1 MQVYDTL
8 TTAERVTGLSEQL
21 VRFPNGKVLKIG
33 TCLTDP
39 KLLSRPAGLPV
50 DTKIEWM
57 THSPGDG
64 ACKGTITAETLR
76 KFCVTFCADHSPVVT
91 RGTKRTALVLST
103 TPTKAF
109 DPAPKPSNNKYGSPE
124 KRLKRE
130 ALFFKML
137 LDERKHGCTPVMHL
151 LDVPSGAL
159 AFFCAKY
166 PDDFSRVRFFVFNKD
181 PSVVTELRDEC
192 ASMDNVTIVCAEYP
206 FVGSKVEKQLKREP
220 ATMVWVDGNKNRYED
235 AVFEKIRTFIRP
247 FACVAFTVSVRNRFG
262 FSEAD
267 WRDEIFEQDARLEF
281 FEDMSIEP
289 YVGVSPSKM
298 HHVFG
303 RVKQLS

>member
-76 KFCVTFCADHSPVVT
+76 KFCVTFCADLAVVT

-109 DPAPKPSNNKYGSPE
+109 DPA
-124 KRLKRE
+124 
-130 ALFFKML
+130 
-137 LDERKHGCTPVMHL
+137 
-151 LDVPSGAL
+151 
-159 AFFCAKY
+159 
-166 PDDFSRVRFFVFNKD
+166 
-181 PSVVTELRDEC
+181 
-192 ASMDNVTIVCAEYP
+192 
-206 FVGSKVEKQLKREP
+206 KQ
-220 ATMVWVDGNKNRYED
+220 T
-235 AVFEKIRTFIRP
+235 TTS
-247 FACVAFTVSVRNRFG
+247 TVLQKS
-262 FSEAD
+262 
-267 WRDEIFEQDARLEF
+267 
-281 FEDMSIEP
+281 
-289 YVGVSPSKM
+289 
-298 HHVFG
+298 
-303 RVKQLS
+303 